1 MAEGRKRKNRIEHE
15 KSILKQIKSGNALF
29 IPKYY
34 ISTEENKLKN
44 DLLSDYVFL
53 PNLIEY
59 VLTQKLSL
67 SLSSKIYI
75 LFMLTQGVRYLKLYR
90 IVHLD
95 LKPNNIMIS
104 RTMMVKIIDF
114 GESYHPE
121 ICPTRTFPHT

>member
-1 MAEGRKRKNRIEHE
+1 M
-15 KSILKQIKSGNALF
+15 
-29 IPKYY
+29 
-34 ISTEENKLKN
+34 LKN

-59 VLTQKLSL
+59 VLSQKLSL

-121 ICPTRTFPHT
+121 ICPTRTSALT

>member
-1 MAEGRKRKNRIEHE
+1 M
-15 KSILKQIKSGNALF
+15 
-29 IPKYY
+29 
-34 ISTEENKLKN
+34 
-44 DLLSDYVFL
+44 L

-59 VLTQKLSL
+59 VLTNKLTL

-75 LFMLTQGVRYLKLYR
+75 MFTLVQSLRYLKFYR

-114 GESYHPE
+114 G
-121 ICPTRTFPHT
+121 